1 MGAPS
6 EYTLVL
12 DGQHAGIVDT
22 AAMKGYL
29 YKFSRKRWT
38 LKWVVIKNNT
48 LKIYKD
54 PKEYWRTNL
63 KFTLPETKPK
73 RRHGDYELF
82 SCAIR
87 TLDKPPFAFEL
98 IHTGKSSIKFRAENE
113 ADYKSW
119 ISSIQNSIMMVT
131 SASDDSKS
139 KRMTLMPNGA
149 AIAQLMKEL
158 SNQSCA
164 DCSRPTP
171 NWVSL
176 STGAIICAACA
187 EIHSTFPGFRVKCLT
202 MDVLPAITVNYLLQ
216 LPNSIVNDI
225 FENLLPSANFPKPN
239 INSPPEEWTIFI
251 SEKYQKKR
259 FVEPFTGLKIE
270 LHQALVD
277 SIQHEDIPT
286 FMKLVA
292 QGANPQPITCEGV
305 HVLHLAIEEGLS
317 IMVEA
322 ILEVGV
328 DVNLSDKADG
338 RTGIFFAID
347 EGHFEIAKLLISGH
361 DANLT
366 VQSVDGYDPL
376 SYALAIAQEEPE
388 NPIHME
394 IYYYILRKVNQ
405 GSQRSYSEIGQPNL
419 KTQRQSIPV
428 PLSTRTDDVEIDIPT
443 ISHTGDSAD
452 SQRSSDESIS
462 LSDYL

>member
-12 DGQHAGIVDT
+12 EGQHAGIVDT

-29 YKFSRKRWT
+29 YKFSRKRWS

-73 RRHGDYELF
+73 RRHGDYELL

-98 IHTGKSSIKFRAENE
+98 IQNSGKSSIKFRAENE
-113 ADYKSW
+113 ADYKAW
-119 ISSIQNSIMMVT
+119 ISAIQNSIMMVT

-149 AIAQLMKEL
+149 AIAQLMKEI

-164 DCSRPTP
+164 DCSRSSP

-187 EIHSTFPGFRVKCLT
+187 EIHTTFPGFRVKCLT

-225 FENLLPSANFPKPN
+225 YENSVNFPKPN
-239 INSPPEEWTIFI
+239 INSTNEEWAIWI

-277 SIQHEDIPT
+277 SIQHEDVPT

-317 IMVEA
+317 MMVEA

-328 DVNLSDKADG
+328 DVNLPDKADG

-361 DANLT
+361 NASLT

-405 GSQRSYSEIGQPNL
+405 GSQRSYSEIGQVNL
-419 KTQRQSIPV
+419 KTQRHSNPKTK
-428 PLSTRTDDVEIDIPT
+428 PTDDVEIDIPT
-443 ISHTGDSAD
+443 ISQTGDSAD
-452 SQRSSDESIS
+452 SRSSEESIS